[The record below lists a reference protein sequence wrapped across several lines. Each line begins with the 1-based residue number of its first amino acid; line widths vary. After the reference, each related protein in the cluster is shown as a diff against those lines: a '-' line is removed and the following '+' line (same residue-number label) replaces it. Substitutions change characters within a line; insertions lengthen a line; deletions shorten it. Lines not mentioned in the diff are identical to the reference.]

1 MSVRIRSRSVG
12 FITGTQMSLIDGSN
26 HVLGPFTLYGSQY
39 AAPVEVKG
47 GQVAIVGSDGTTVAD
62 VTTIGP
68 DKAIKVDVV
77 ASVGGGGGG
86 TAMTDGATFTET
98 ATQFT
103 PTGGEYNT
111 APAALTTGKGYAAR
125 INAKRHQLVQ
135 LADSSDNELLGQKAM
150 AGSVPVALASNQ
162 SAIPVTQSVANWSQN
177 IAQINGVTPLMG
189 SGIMGTGS
197 LRVTI
202 ASDNDVLGVK
212 STSANLKADI
222 EKMNGVAVSMGT
234 GIMGTGVQRVAIAS
248 DNDPVTV
255 KQATSA
261 NLNADVNVKQI
272 NGVTP
277 LMGSGIMGTG
287 SPRVTIASDNDPVST
302 KSTAANAKVD
312 VGLINAVTPL
322 MGNGITGTGSLRVT
336 IASDNTSNSNNW
348 NDNIAQINGVAPLM
362 GAGNG
367 GTGSLRVNIASDQV
381 DVGVKQA
388 TAANLNAQVVGVA
401 AYGAAA
407 SGNVLRAGAKAYDA
421 LLTAETA
428 GDQMDLIADK
438 QGRLITAGLA
448 PPDLVNFQATTITA
462 SVSETTV
469 VTAGAA
475 GVFNDILGFIVT
487 NSAAAQSKLSLRDAT
502 GGTSSHGVL
511 GTRQRRYRHQP
522 EHADGADHCRK
533 QLDLQMGTTGIGY

>member
-1 MSVRIRSRSVG
+1 
-12 FITGTQMSLIDGSN
+12 
-26 HVLGPFTLYGSQY
+26 
-39 AAPVEVKG
+39 
-47 GQVAIVGSDGTTVAD
+47 
-62 VTTIGP
+62 
-68 DKAIKVDVV
+68 
-77 ASVGGGGGG
+77 
-86 TAMTDGATFTET
+86 
-98 ATQFT
+98 
-103 PTGGEYNT
+103 
-111 APAALTTGKGYAAR
+111 
-125 INAKRHQLVQ
+125 
-135 LADSSDNELLGQKAM
+135 
-150 AGSVPVALASNQ
+150 
-162 SAIPVTQSVANWSQN
+162 
-177 IAQINGVTPLMG
+177 
-189 SGIMGTGS
+189 
-197 LRVTI
+197 
-202 ASDNDVLGVK
+202 
-212 STSANLKADI
+212 
-222 EKMNGVAVSMGT
+222 
-234 GIMGTGVQRVAIAS
+234 
-248 DNDPVTV
+248 
-255 KQATSA
+255 
-261 NLNADVNVKQI
+261 
-272 NGVTP
+272 
-277 LMGSGIMGTG
+277 
-287 SPRVTIASDNDPVST
+287 
-302 KSTAANAKVD
+302 VD

-487 NSAAAQSKLSLRDAT
+487 NSAAAGSYVTIKDST
-502 GGTSSHGVL
+502 GGTTRMKFWVPAFGGVVFNPNTPMRQATAANNWTCTC
-511 GTRQRRYRHQP
+511 GTSTTSIDWSIMYTT
-522 EHADGADHCRK
+522 RK
-533 QLDLQMGTTGIGY
+533 